1 VFDFGIWLPR
11 CFGYETEEK
20 EKEESEGERKWMALF
35 RDLIFLF
42 FFTKFLETFLFF
54 LANLKGISEF
64 LEFMLLTRFKFKYE
78 RSSSL
83 MVLSSD
89 PWMIHITK
97 GEIFREIL
105 NRIFRGLKVKILKNV
120 VNDKLKSRFLSTTC

>member
-1 VFDFGIWLPR
+1 MFDFGIWLPR

-54 LANLKGISEF
+54 LANLM
-64 LEFMLLTRFKFKYE
+64 EFMLLTRFKFKYE

-120 VNDKLKSRFLSTTC
+120 VNDKLKSCLLYTSDAADE

>member
-1 VFDFGIWLPR
+1 
-11 CFGYETEEK
+11 
-20 EKEESEGERKWMALF
+20 M
-35 RDLIFLF
+35 
-42 FFTKFLETFLFF
+42 ETFLFF